1 MRPRSKRLRAP
12 RLPSVLVLLAGPFSV
27 LVGGCGSE
35 LGGVNPLDLATWI
48 AGNGQPPG
56 NGNDGAG
63 GAGGS
68 AGPGLLGLWSATPT
82 VAGEVEVRDGVAF
95 ELSEQSLSF
104 GEATALLTFY
114 VINVGNEVL
123 RYTVRSDVPWAEAS
137 PSGGTNAGG
146 EDQIEVRVQRQGL
159 GKGLYAG
166 RITVAA
172 EGGASEDVAI
182 SMTVG
187 AGRLAVSTVTLDFG
201 ANAHTRGF
209 TLWNEGG
216 GTLAYTIDAS
226 VDWLTVTPNRGQ
238 ISAEVDQIEVTIRR
252 GPMVTGPHQ
261 AQLTVRADGSEPV
274 RVDVKAEKS
283 VTKPLIMPWMEVN
296 YAPHSLELCVEG
308 LKLYRRVT
316 DTAIVSTT
324 PGHAF
329 LYTELR
335 RQVPDMR
342 IIPGMKTCLR
352 LDPNAFDSPA
362 GWKLI
367 AQDVREVLAT
377 SGARTII
384 MENEDAIKSYIEG
397 VYQIDFERLRQC
409 FQYLPKDAEYI
420 WYPVHMHSE
429 LVRARTIPIIHALQ
443 DVLDVRLVDHSY
455 GHPDWCNE
463 DARRILEELAV
474 KPVIPMLW
482 WGCFTQINWCY
493 WSYDRVAEAMQRHAH
508 RDDVIFYPSHLNWV
522 ILAQAVVNTLSP

>member
-1 MRPRSKRLRAP
+1 
-12 RLPSVLVLLAGPFSV
+12 
-27 LVGGCGSE
+27 
-35 LGGVNPLDLATWI
+35 LDLATWI
-48 AGNGQPPG
+48 AGDGQSPANGG
-56 NGNDGAG
+56 DGAD

-68 AGPGLLGLWSATPT
+68 AGAGLLGLWSATPT

-95 ELSEQSLSF
+95 ELSEESLDF

-123 RYTVRSDVPWAEAS
+123 RYTVRSDVAWAEAS
-137 PSGGTNAGG
+137 PSGGANAGG
-146 EDQIEVRVQRQGL
+146 EDRIEVRVQRQGL
-159 GKGLYAG
+159 GKGQYAG

-201 ANAHTRGF
+201 ANAQTRGF

-216 GTLAYTIDAS
+216 GTLVYTIDAS
-226 VDWLTVTPNRGQ
+226 VDWLTVAPNGGEL
-238 ISAEVDQIEVTIRR
+238 STEVDQIEVTIRR

-261 AQLTVRADGSEPV
+261 AQLTVRADGSEPL
-274 RVDVKAEKS
+274 RVDVRAEKS

-296 YAPHSLELCVEG
+296 YPPFLLETTVEG

-324 PGHAF
+324 PGNAS

-335 RQVPDMR
+335 RRVPDMR
-342 IIPGMKTCLR
+342 FIPGMKTCVR
-352 LDPNAFDSPA
+352 LEPNAFDSLA

-367 AQDVREVLAT
+367 AQDVREIVQT
-377 SGARTII
+377 SGVRTVILD
-384 MENEDAIKSYIEG
+384 NEDAIKSYLEG
-397 VYQIDFERLRQC
+397 ASEIDFQRFRRCLES
-409 FQYLPKDAEYI
+409 LPTDVEYI
-420 WYPVHMHSE
+420 WYPVNLCNE
-429 LVRARTIPIIHALQ
+429 YVCGRTIPVVNAVQ

-455 GHPDWCNE
+455 GHPDWHNE
-463 DARRILEELAV
+463 LHRQTLKAVAENPPILL
-474 KPVIPMLW
+474 MW
-482 WGCFTQINWCY
+482 WGCFESVNTCY
-493 WSYDRVAEAMQRHAH
+493 WDYGQVSEVMGLFQDKPELV
-508 RDDVIFYPSHLNWV
+508 FYPGHDNWMM
-522 ILAQAVVNTLSP
+522 LAQAVVTALSP